1 MFQLSLFQALE
12 LVEGFTAEDIR
23 KVCSSLAAQ
32 SRRSVPLLRALSYYL
47 LQRPSSELSTPL
59 IMDVAFAYGKKT
71 SLMIFL
77 FSSNIKSKLI

>member
-1 MFQLSLFQALE
+1 MFQLCLFQALE

-32 SRRSVPLLRALSYYL
+32 SRRSIPLLRALSYYL

-59 IMDVAFAYGKKT
+59 IMDVAFAYGKN
-71 SLMIFL
+71 
-77 FSSNIKSKLI
+77 SNIKSK